1 MTNQGNTLTSQG
13 QSITA
18 LNNALEGV
26 KGDVAKKADASAVS
40 SLTNR
45 VTQTEKDIRSQADS
59 LTRLNTSLKQQAT
72 RGANVL
78 PDGSFESYAVGDVL
92 SNARAVI
99 TSEAAHSGTKSL
111 RVTRSTEYNPNAT
124 DNNDTHIF
132 SGMQVRDNAVYYV
145 EAWVKLLT
153 GSTADPTVY
162 MVLGFS
168 FQDSA
173 NGWSWPGLNVKVSE
187 LSVDNWT
194 KVSGYLTNNRTA
206 LKQAM
211 VRISIP
217 NTPKVRLGDAFLIDD
232 LIITD
237 VTDAKAALDAADAN
251 AQALSSLSASV
262 TQNGKNITSQG
273 SAITKLQSDVTQ
285 LGKDISGKADASA
298 LTNLTTRVT
307 ATEGSL
313 KSQGDS
319 LTNLQNSLNTTN
331 SNVAKKADATALQS
345 LQNTVEQHGRDLTTQ
360 SSALTNLE
368 NNFSSL
374 AVGGTNLIRNADTL
388 EG

>member
-1 MTNQGNTLTSQG
+1 M
-13 QSITA
+13 
-18 LNNALEGV
+18 
-26 KGDVAKKADASAVS
+26 AKKADASAVS

-59 LTRLNTSLKQQAT
+59 LTSLNTSLKQQAT

-145 EAWVKLLT
+145 EAWVKLPA

-173 NGWSWPGLNVKVSE
+173 NGWSWPGLNVKSPGCRWTTGQK
-187 LSVDNWT
+187 SV
-194 KVSGYLTNNRTA
+194 
-206 LKQAM
+206 
-211 VRISIP
+211 
-217 NTPKVRLGDAFLIDD
+217 
-232 LIITD
+232 
-237 VTDAKAALDAADAN
+237 
-251 AQALSSLSASV
+251 
-262 TQNGKNITSQG
+262 
-273 SAITKLQSDVTQ
+273 AI
-285 LGKDISGKADASA
+285 
-298 LTNLTTRVT
+298 
-307 ATEGSL
+307 
-313 KSQGDS
+313 
-319 LTNLQNSLNTTN
+319 
-331 SNVAKKADATALQS
+331 
-345 LQNTVEQHGRDLTTQ
+345 
-360 SSALTNLE
+360 
-368 NNFSSL
+368 
-374 AVGGTNLIRNADTL
+374 
-388 EG
+388 

>member
-1 MTNQGNTLTSQG
+1 WETGLTAAGADGQNFKLYSHPTNGEIWLDSVRVFDITDETNIKATSDAVSSLTGTVTNQGNTLTSQG

-145 EAWVKLLT
+145 EAWVKLPA

-237 VTDAKAALDAADAN
+237 VTDA
-251 AQALSSLSASV
+251 
-262 TQNGKNITSQG
+262 
-273 SAITKLQSDVTQ
+273 
-285 LGKDISGKADASA
+285 
-298 LTNLTTRVT
+298 
-307 ATEGSL
+307 
-313 KSQGDS
+313 
-319 LTNLQNSLNTTN
+319 
-331 SNVAKKADATALQS
+331 
-345 LQNTVEQHGRDLTTQ
+345 
-360 SSALTNLE
+360 
-368 NNFSSL
+368 
-374 AVGGTNLIRNADTL
+374 
-388 EG
+388 

>member
-1 MTNQGNTLTSQG
+1 NIKATSDAVSSLTGTVTNQGNTLTSQG

-59 LTRLNTSLKQQAT
+59 LTSLNTSLKQQAT

-145 EAWVKLLT
+145 EAWV
-153 GSTADPTVY
+153 
-162 MVLGFS
+162 
-168 FQDSA
+168 
-173 NGWSWPGLNVKVSE
+173 
-187 LSVDNWT
+187 
-194 KVSGYLTNNRTA
+194 
-206 LKQAM
+206 
-211 VRISIP
+211 
-217 NTPKVRLGDAFLIDD
+217 
-232 LIITD
+232 
-237 VTDAKAALDAADAN
+237 
-251 AQALSSLSASV
+251 
-262 TQNGKNITSQG
+262 
-273 SAITKLQSDVTQ
+273 
-285 LGKDISGKADASA
+285 
-298 LTNLTTRVT
+298 
-307 ATEGSL
+307 
-313 KSQGDS
+313 
-319 LTNLQNSLNTTN
+319 
-331 SNVAKKADATALQS
+331 
-345 LQNTVEQHGRDLTTQ
+345 
-360 SSALTNLE
+360 
-368 NNFSSL
+368 
-374 AVGGTNLIRNADTL
+374 
-388 EG
+388 